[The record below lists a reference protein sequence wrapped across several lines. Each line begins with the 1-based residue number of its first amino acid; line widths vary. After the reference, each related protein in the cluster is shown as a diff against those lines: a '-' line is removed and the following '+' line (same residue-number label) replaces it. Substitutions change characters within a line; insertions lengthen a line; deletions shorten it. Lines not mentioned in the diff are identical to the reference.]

1 MRHRRVLRHA
11 GMSDVAVEVQLRVD
25 LTNRTFQYDYPD
37 RYFVKAA
44 DTTSIL
50 ADTRRRSVWKGN
62 WGASAGVIIPLFR

>member
-1 MRHRRVLRHA
+1 
-11 GMSDVAVEVQLRVD
+11 VQLRVD

-37 RYFVKAA
+37 RYFVKGA

-50 ADTRRRSVWKGN
+50 DDTRRRSVWKGN